1 MILWNRIGGGYLLL
15 ASISAGFEPTVVD
28 SFRRYDDILPVRC
41 GLFIDK
47 SRAEVENQRV
57 SGFSD
62 AVPSSLLGSRFGAS
76 PRAPAACGAFA
87 EGAWDKVP
95 KT

>member
-1 MILWNRIGGGYLLL
+1 MICDRVICFDKYDIVESDWGGYLLL
-15 ASISAGFEPTVVD
+15 ASILAGFEPTVVD
-28 SFRRYDDILPVRC
+28 SFRRYDDIPVRC

-62 AVPSSLLGSRFGAS
+62 AVPSSLLGSESAL
-76 PRAPAACGAFA
+76 
-87 EGAWDKVP
+87 
-95 KT
+95 